1 MTEHP
6 VQSEPNES
14 NEAKDRNKA
23 KEANEPNEAKNPGDQ
38 GRGGSSALTRLA
50 ERLDSSALA
59 EAPREL
65 LREAL
70 GATAAESGVP
80 GVPHADRQVF
90 LDSISVTGF
99 RGIGRTARL
108 PLTAKPG
115 VTLVV
120 GRNGTGKS
128 SFAEA
133 AETALTGR
141 TARLDKK
148 RGEVWRRHWRN
159 LHDGAEPKVEVRL
172 AIPGDPRPSALI
184 CTWPG
189 DDVTAPEAEFRRPGH
204 GRRPFADIGWGRALN
219 DFSPFLSYA
228 DLDKVVNGR
237 PSEQYDSVAAIL
249 GLGELTDADER
260 LHGVEKA
267 LDSAL
272 KQAEAERPAL
282 VEALSALEDPR
293 AERALAA
300 LGGPGDPDLDGLDA
314 LVTALPDADEGR
326 LRELRATAALAG
338 PDLAV
343 VGEAVDRLREAVAV
357 LDDVRASGAEDAH
370 QRAELLATALEHSR
384 RHEDEDTCPVCGS
397 DRPLDEAW
405 AELAAEQV
413 AMLRRDA
420 VTAGEA
426 RTGLRDA
433 VDAVRYLVTPVPGWL
448 PAPLVDPW
456 EEWQACRAIG
466 DAERLAVRAETAALV
481 LADACA
487 VLREDALRELA
498 KLDEEWRAC
507 VTRLAGWLDRAGP
520 AYAGRP
526 RLRQVRAARK
536 WLKEERTALR
546 EERFRPFEDH
556 SQRIWEELR
565 QRSDVDLRSVRLTGG
580 EKATVR
586 KLVMDVS
593 VDDTQAAALGV
604 MSQGELHS
612 LALSLFLPRA
622 AAPDSPFGF
631 VVIDDPVQSM
641 DPAKVHGLA
650 KVLHDLGE
658 TRQIVVFTHD
668 TRLQRAFT
676 GQELPVT
683 VMEVERGRRSV
694 VRARPVSD
702 PIGQALADAR
712 ALARTPDLPP
722 VATTHVLPS
731 LCRTVL
737 ERAFSEAAWLRLHRA
752 GTAEHDAEKAV
763 AGAVTLMDIAALGL
777 FGDPSKGARDVY
789 RELRRR
795 CGPGAVDL
803 VRQCQE
809 GAHPSG
815 TSMPDPHRFVTGV
828 EDIALT
834 VRRPEETP

>member
-6 VQSEPNES
+6 AQSEPNAS
-14 NEAKDRNKA
+14 DQQVDHRR
-23 KEANEPNEAKNPGDQ
+23 GD
-38 GRGGSSALTRLA
+38 SSTLSRLTARL
-50 ERLDSSALA
+50 ESSALA
-59 EAPREL
+59 EASREL

-70 GATAAESGVP
+70 GATATESSGTSAA
-80 GVPHADRQVF
+80 PHPDQRVF
-90 LDSISVTGF
+90 LDSISVNGF
-99 RGIGRTARL
+99 RGIGRKARL
-108 PLTAKPG
+108 PLTAQPG

-120 GRNGTGKS
+120 GRNGSGKS
-128 SFAEA
+128 SFAEG

-141 TARLDKK
+141 TTRLDRQ

-159 LHDGAEPKVEVRL
+159 LHDGADPKVEVRL
-172 AIPGDPRPSALI
+172 AIAGDPRPTTLT

-189 DDVTAPEAEFRRPGH
+189 DDVTAPEVELRRPGH
-204 GRRPFADIGWGRALN
+204 GRRPFVGTGWERALK
-219 DFSPFLSYA
+219 DYSPFLSYA
-228 DLDKVVNGR
+228 DLDKVLNGR

-249 GLGELTDADER
+249 GLRELTDADER
-260 LHGVEKA
+260 LQGIEKA

-272 KQAEAERPAL
+272 KQAEAERPVLA
-282 VEALSALEDPR
+282 EALSALDDPR
-293 AERALAA
+293 AVRALVVVGKA
-300 LGGPGDPDLDGLDA
+300 GDPDFVELEA
-314 LVTALPDADEGR
+314 LVAALPDADEGR
-326 LRELRATAALAG
+326 LRELRTTAALTG
-338 PDLAV
+338 PDLGAV
-343 VGEAVDRLREAVAV
+343 GAAVDRLREAVAV

-370 QRAELLATALEHSR
+370 QRAELLAKALEHSR

-397 DRPLDEAW
+397 DRALDEAW
-405 AELAAEQV
+405 AERAVEQV
-413 AMLRRDA
+413 ATLRREA
-420 VTAGEA
+420 ATAREA

-433 VDAVRYLVTPVPGWL
+433 VDAVRYLVTPVPSWL

-456 EEWQACRAIG
+456 EEWQACRTID
-466 DAERLAVRAETAALV
+466 DAERLAALAETAALV

-487 VLREDALRELA
+487 ALREEALRELE

-507 VTRLAGWLDRAGP
+507 VTRLAGWLDRARP
-520 AYAGRP
+520 AYAGKP
-526 RLRQVRAARK
+526 RLCQVRAARK
-536 WLKEERTALR
+536 WLKEARAELR
-546 EERFRPFEDH
+546 EERLRPFEDH

-565 QRSDVDLRSVRLTGG
+565 QQSNVDLRSVRLTGS

-593 VDDTQAAALGV
+593 VDGTEAAALGV

-658 TRQIVVFTHD
+658 TRQVVVFTHD

-676 GQELPVT
+676 NQEFPVT
-683 VMEVERGRRSV
+683 VLEVERQGGSAVTVRRV
-694 VRARPVSD
+694 TDPV
-702 PIGQALADAR
+702 GQALADAR
-712 ALARTPDLPP
+712 ALVRTPNLPQ
-722 VATTHVLPS
+722 VAMTHVLPS

-752 GTAEHDAEKAV
+752 GLAEHEAEKTV

-777 FGDPSKGARDVY
+777 FGDQPKRAGDVY

-809 GAHPSG
+809 GAHPPG
-815 TSMPDPHRFVTGV
+815 TSMPDPHRFVDDVKTV
-828 EDIALT
+828 ALT
-834 VRRPEETP
+834 VRKPEEGP

>member
-1 MTEHP
+1 MTEHRA
-6 VQSEPNES
+6 QSEPNE
-14 NEAKDRNKA
+14 
-23 KEANEPNEAKNPGDQ
+23 PNATNDEGVQ
-38 GRGGSSALTRLA
+38 SRGASSTLSRLA
-50 ERLDSSALA
+50 ARIESSALA
-59 EAPREL
+59 EASREL

-70 GATAAESGVP
+70 GATATESGAHA
-80 GVPHADRQVF
+80 VPHPDQRVF
-90 LDSISVTGF
+90 LDSISVSGF
-99 RGIGRTARL
+99 RGIGRKARL

-120 GRNGTGKS
+120 GRNGSGKS
-128 SFAEA
+128 SFAEG

-141 TARLDKK
+141 TARLDKQ

-159 LHDGAEPKVEVRL
+159 LHDGADPKVEVRL
-172 AIPGDPRPSALI
+172 AIAGDPRPSTLT

-189 DDVTAPEAEFRRPGH
+189 DDVTAPEVEFRRPGH
-204 GRRPFADIGWGRALN
+204 GRRPFADIGWERALN
-219 DFSPFLSYA
+219 DYSPFLSYA
-228 DLDKVVNGR
+228 DLDKVLNGR

-260 LHGVEKA
+260 LQGIEKA

-272 KQAEAERPAL
+272 KQTEAERPAL
-282 VEALSALEDPR
+282 VEALSPLDDPR
-293 AERALAA
+293 AERALAVV
-300 LGGPGDPDLDGLDA
+300 GGAGDPDFAELDA
-314 LVTALPDADEGR
+314 LVAALPDADEGR
-326 LRELRATAALAG
+326 LRELRATAALTG
-338 PDLAV
+338 PDLGAV
-343 VGEAVDRLREAVAV
+343 GAAVDRLREAVAV

-370 QRAELLATALEHSR
+370 QRAELLAKALEHSR

-397 DRPLDEAW
+397 DRPLGEAW
-405 AELAAEQV
+405 AERAAEQV
-413 AMLRRDA
+413 AALRQEA
-420 VTAGEA
+420 ATAREA

-433 VDAVRYLVTPVPGWL
+433 VDAVRYLVTPVPAWL

-456 EEWQACRAIG
+456 EEWQACRAI
-466 DAERLAVRAETAALV
+466 DAAERLAARAETAALV

-487 VLREDALRELA
+487 ALREEALRELE

-507 VTRLAGWLDRAGP
+507 VTRLAGWLDRARP

-536 WLKEERTALR
+536 WLKEARAELR
-546 EERFRPFEDH
+546 EERLRPFEDH

-565 QRSDVDLRSVRLTGG
+565 QQSNVDLRSVRLTGS
-580 EKATVR
+580 EKANVR

-593 VDDTQAAALGV
+593 VDGTEAAALGV

-650 KVLHDLGE
+650 KVLHELGE
-658 TRQIVVFTHD
+658 TRQVVVFTHD

-676 GQELPVT
+676 NQELRVT
-683 VMEVERGRRSV
+683 VLEVEREGRSGV
-694 VRARPVSD
+694 TVRRVTDPV
-702 PIGQALADAR
+702 GQALADAH
-712 ALARTPDLPP
+712 ALARTPHLPP
-722 VATTHVLPS
+722 VAMTHVLPS

-737 ERAFSEAAWLRLHRA
+737 ERAFADAAWLRLHRA
-752 GTAEHDAEKAV
+752 GLAEQEAEKTV
-763 AGAVTLMDIAALGL
+763 AGAVTLLDIAALGL
-777 FGDPSKGARDVY
+777 FGDPSKRADEIY

-795 CGPGAVDL
+795 CGPRAVDL

-815 TSMPDPHRFVTGV
+815 TSMPDPHRFVD
-828 EDIALT
+828 DIKTVALT
-834 VRRPEETP
+834 VRKSEEGP

>member
-6 VQSEPNES
+6 AQ
-14 NEAKDRNKA
+14 
-23 KEANEPNEAKNPGDQ
+23 NEPNASDHQ
-38 GRGGSSALTRLA
+38 VDHRRGASSTLSRLTARL
-50 ERLDSSALA
+50 ENSALA

-70 GATAAESGVP
+70 SATPTESSGTPAA
-80 GVPHADRQVF
+80 PHPDQRVF
-90 LDSISVTGF
+90 LDSISVNGF
-99 RGIGRTARL
+99 RGIGRKARL

-120 GRNGTGKS
+120 GRNGSGKS
-128 SFAEA
+128 SFAEG

-141 TARLDKK
+141 TARLDKQ

-159 LHDGAEPKVEVRL
+159 LHDGADPKVEVRL
-172 AIPGDPRPSALI
+172 AISGDPRLSTLT

-189 DDVTAPEAEFRRPGH
+189 DDVTAPEVEFRRPGH
-204 GRRPFADIGWGRALN
+204 GRRSFAGIGWERAAN
-219 DFSPFLSYA
+219 DYSPFLSYA
-228 DLDKVVNGR
+228 DLDKVLNGR

-249 GLGELTDADER
+249 GLRELTDVDDR
-260 LHGVEKA
+260 LQGIEKA

-272 KQAEAERPAL
+272 KQAEEERPVLA
-282 VEALSALEDPR
+282 EALSVLDDPR
-293 AERALAA
+293 AVRALAVIGKA
-300 LGGPGDPDLDGLDA
+300 GDPDFVELDA

-326 LRELRATAALAG
+326 LRELRTTAALTA
-338 PDLAV
+338 PDLGV
-343 VGEAVDRLREAVAV
+343 VGTAVDRLREAVAV

-370 QRAELLATALEHSR
+370 QRAELLAKALEHSR

-397 DRPLDEAW
+397 DRALDDAW
-405 AELAAEQV
+405 AERATEQV
-413 AMLRRDA
+413 ASLRQEA
-420 VTAGEA
+420 ATAREA
-426 RTGLRDA
+426 RTELRDA
-433 VDAVRYLVTPVPGWL
+433 VDAVRYLVTPAPAWL

-456 EEWQACRAIG
+456 EEWQACRAID
-466 DAERLAVRAETAALV
+466 DAERLAARAETTALV

-487 VLREDALRELA
+487 ALREEALRELE
-498 KLDEEWRAC
+498 KLDEEWRSC
-507 VTRLAGWLDRAGP
+507 VTRLAGWLDRARP
-520 AYAGRP
+520 AYADRP
-526 RLRQVRAARK
+526 RLCQVRSARK
-536 WLKEERTALR
+536 WLKEARAELR
-546 EERFRPFEDH
+546 EERLRPFEDH

-565 QRSDVDLRSVRLTGG
+565 QQSNVDLRSVRLTGS

-593 VDDTQAAALGV
+593 VDGTEASALGV

-658 TRQIVVFTHD
+658 TRQVVVFTHD

-676 GQELPVT
+676 NQELPVT
-683 VMEVERGRRSV
+683 VLEVERAGRSV
-694 VRARPVSD
+694 VTVNRVTDPV
-702 PIGQALADAR
+702 GQALADAR
-712 ALARTPDLPP
+712 ALIRTRNLPP
-722 VATTHVLPS
+722 VAMTHVLPS
-731 LCRTVL
+731 LCRAVL

-752 GTAEHDAEKAV
+752 GVAEHEAEKTV

-777 FGDPSKGARDVY
+777 FGDPSKTAGDVY
-789 RELRRR
+789 GELRRR
-795 CGPGAVDL
+795 CGPRAVDL

-809 GAHPSG
+809 GAHPAG
-815 TSMPDPHRFVTGV
+815 TLMPDPQRFVD
-828 EDIALT
+828 DIKAVALT
-834 VRRPEETP
+834 VRKPEEGP

>member
-6 VQSEPNES
+6 AQ
-14 NEAKDRNKA
+14 
-23 KEANEPNEAKNPGDQ
+23 NEPNGTDDQ
-38 GRGGSSALTRLA
+38 GRGASSTLSRLTARL
-50 ERLDSSALA
+50 ESSALA
-59 EAPREL
+59 EEPRAL

-70 GATAAESGVP
+70 GATATESSGTP
-80 GVPHADRQVF
+80 AAPHPDQRVF
-90 LDSISVTGF
+90 LDSISVNGF
-99 RGIGRTARL
+99 RGIGRKARL

-120 GRNGTGKS
+120 GRNGSGKS
-128 SFAEA
+128 SFAEG

-141 TARLDKK
+141 TARLDKQ

-159 LHDGAEPKVEVRL
+159 LHDGADPKVEVRL
-172 AIPGDPRPSALI
+172 ALAGDPRLSALT

-189 DDVTAPEAEFRRPGH
+189 DDVTAPEVEFRRPGH
-204 GRRPFADIGWGRALN
+204 GRRPFAGIGWERALK
-219 DFSPFLSYA
+219 DYSPFLSYA
-228 DLDKVVNGR
+228 DLDKVLNGR

-249 GLGELTDADER
+249 GLRELTDADER
-260 LHGVEKA
+260 LQGIEKT

-272 KQAEAERPAL
+272 KQVAAERPAL
-282 VEALSALEDPR
+282 AEALSTLDDPR
-293 AERALAA
+293 AVRALAVVGKA
-300 LGGPGDPDLDGLDA
+300 GDPDFAELDA

-338 PDLAV
+338 PDLGAV
-343 VGEAVDRLREAVAV
+343 GAAVDRLREAVAV

-370 QRAELLATALEHSR
+370 QRAELLSKALEHSR
-384 RHEDEDTCPVCGS
+384 RHQDEGTCPVCGS
-397 DRPLDEAW
+397 DQALDEAW
-405 AELAAEQV
+405 AERAAEQV
-413 AMLRRDA
+413 AGLWQEA
-420 VTAGEA
+420 ATAREA
-426 RTGLRDA
+426 RTELRDA
-433 VDAVRYLVTPVPGWL
+433 VDALRYLVTPVPAWL

-456 EEWQACRAIG
+456 EEWQACRVLD
-466 DAERLAVRAETAALV
+466 DAERLAARAETAALV

-487 VLREDALRELA
+487 ALREEALRELE
-498 KLDEEWRAC
+498 KLDEEWRTC
-507 VTRLAGWLDRAGP
+507 VTCLDRARP

-536 WLKEERTALR
+536 WLKEARAELR
-546 EERFRPFEDH
+546 EERLRPFEDL

-565 QRSDVDLRSVRLTGG
+565 QQSNVDLRSVRLTGS

-593 VDDTQAAALGV
+593 VDGTEAAALGV

-658 TRQIVVFTHD
+658 TRQVVVFTHD

-676 GQELPVT
+676 NQELPVT
-683 VMEVERGRRSV
+683 VLEVERTGRSV
-694 VRARPVSD
+694 VTVNRVTDPV
-702 PIGQALADAR
+702 GQALADAR
-712 ALARTPDLPP
+712 ALIRTRNLPP
-722 VATTHVLPS
+722 VAMTHVLPS
-731 LCRTVL
+731 LCRAVL

-752 GTAEHDAEKAV
+752 GLAEHEAEKTV

-777 FGDPSKGARDVY
+777 FGDPAKRASDVY

-795 CGPGAVDL
+795 CGPRAVDV

-815 TSMPDPHRFVTGV
+815 TSMPDPHRFVD
-828 EDIALT
+828 DIKAVALT
-834 VRRPEETP
+834 VRKPEEGP